1 MGEERQAADDVLTT
15 TVKYTFPLETEM
27 KRSILVALLTVALTT
42 PLLADVTMKS
52 TIEGKGMGMSGTMVS
67 TTYIKGNKMRSDV
80 VMGDTTRTTIF
91 DVDSQRMIS
100 FDSKKK
106 EADVYDMQKMSEDMA
121 KNVQVSDIKASLKP
135 NGQTKQVSGK
145 SATGYDMEISVPAT
159 MGGANGMKMTVNL
172 SGPIWVV
179 KGAPGTAEY
188 LGFYKN
194 AIDKG
199 WFFTDPRQAKAQPG
213 QAKAMAE
220 VYRQLA
226 ATGGIAYEQEMSI
239 KMSGDGP
246 MAGMLAKMGGMTS
259 TQTIT
264 SVDTAAIAA
273 DMFAPPAGYKL
284 KEQK

>member
-1 MGEERQAADDVLTT
+1 
-15 TVKYTFPLETEM
+15 M
-27 KRSILVALLTVALTT
+27 KRLVLVALVALVS
-42 PLLADVTMKS
+42 PVSPVSLVSPAFADVTVKS
-52 TIEGKGMGMSGTMVS
+52 TVEGKGMGMAGTMVT
-67 TTYIKGNKMRSDV
+67 TTYIKGNKMRNDV

-91 DVDSQRMIS
+91 DVDAQKMIS

-106 EADVYDMQKMSEDMA
+106 EADVFNMQKMSEDMS
-121 KNVQVSDIKASLKP
+121 KNVQVGEMKASLKP
-135 NGQTKQVSGK
+135 NGKTKQVSGK
-145 SATGYDMEISVPAT
+145 SATGYDMEINVPAT
-159 MGGANGMKMTVNL
+159 MGGAKGMQMTVNL

-194 AIDKG
+194 ALDKG
-199 WFFTDPRQAKAQPG
+199 WFFSDPRQAKAQPG

-226 ATGGIAYEQEMSI
+226 ATGGIAYEQEMNI
-239 KMSGDGP
+239 KMSGEGP
-246 MAGMLAKMGGMTS
+246 MAGVFAKMGAISS

-264 SVDTAAIAA
+264 SIETSAVAA
-273 DMFAPPAGYKL
+273 DLFAPPADYKI